1 MKLDNTIKNIL
12 SSEEAETEYEELLS
26 QSSILNTDELKHSR
40 TAILGNNNNSSFHI
54 RRVTKYANVII
65 NQLMGIKIQNF
76 ILKQVFFSKQKIRQS
91 LLFQDLRKL
100 VEK

>member
-40 TAILGNNNNSSFHI
+40 TAI
-54 RRVTKYANVII
+54 I
-65 NQLMGIKIQNF
+65 NQLMSNKDF
-76 ILKQVFFSKQKIRQS
+76 KVKKTKVEFF
-91 LLFQDLRKL
+91 
-100 VEK
+100 

>member
-26 QSSILNTDELKHSR
+26 NFSVLNNDELKDAR
-40 TAILGNNNNSSFHI
+40 TAILGDYINSSFHI

-65 NQLMGIKIQNF
+65 NQLMSIKDF
-76 ILKQVFFSKQKIRQS
+76 KVKKTKVEFF
-91 LLFQDLRKL
+91 
-100 VEK
+100 

>member
-40 TAILGNNNNSSFHI
+40 NAILGDNNNSSFHI
-54 RRVTKYANVII
+54 RRITKYANIII
-65 NQLMGIKIQNF
+65 NQLMNNRDFKV
-76 ILKQVFFSKQKIRQS
+76 KKSKVEFF
-91 LLFQDLRKL
+91 
-100 VEK
+100 

>member
-26 QSSILNTDELKHSR
+26 QSGILNTDELKHSR
-40 TAILGNNNNSSFHI
+40 NVILGDNNNSSFHI

-65 NQLMGIKIQNF
+65 NQLMNNRDFKV
-76 ILKQVFFSKQKIRQS
+76 KKTKVEFF
-91 LLFQDLRKL
+91 
-100 VEK
+100 